1 MGKFYE
7 DLKQVLGFK
16 EQRSNNNILEERNG
30 YGGIGA
36 LMFGSG
42 GSYNQEKSMLLSTVY
57 RCVELISS
65 SVATLPF
72 EIYKVDSKGYKK
84 KWQNHPAYHILNCEP
99 NLRMSIFTFMKL
111 MVQSMLLR
119 GNAYAYIVRNA
130 EGNVE
135 QLLYIPSE
143 YVTIKPPKYIYQPVT
158 YSIVGFVDE
167 VEAKDLIHII
177 NFSYDGINGI
187 STLTFARNTLELSA
201 NAETHAKNFFS
212 NGCAV
217 GGILQ
222 ASTTLSAK
230 QKTEVK
236 QSWNQAFGTKTGGQT
251 NGVAVLEGGWSYSP
265 ITISSK
271 EAQLLETRQWS
282 VSDIARFFNVNPI
295 LCYDNS
301 KSSYASAEMANLSF
315 LTETLQPLL
324 VKFELEFKRKLF
336 KDHSN
341 LTVKFD
347 VAELLRADKTT
358 QSAYFRELI
367 SNGILTPNEARKSL
381 NLLPVEGGDDTYMQA
396 NMLSLKE
403 VAKNRPANSAINNP
417 IKETETP
424 DKEEE
429 KEPIKEEETQP

>member
-1 MGKFYE
+1 MGTFLN
-7 DLKQVLGFK
+7 DLKVALGFNS
-16 EQRSNNNILEERNG
+16 EQRNLKNTDIEERNG

-36 LMFGSG
+36 LMFGGG

-57 RCVELISS
+57 RAVELISS
-65 SVATLPF
+65 SLAQLPF
-72 EIYKVDSKGYKK
+72 EIYKTDSKGYKK
-84 KWQNHPAYHILNCEP
+84 KWQNHPAYHVLNCEP
-99 NLRMSIFTFMKL
+99 NCRMTRFTFMKL

-143 YVTIKPPKYIYQPVT
+143 YVTIVAPKYIYQPVT
-158 YSIVGFVDE
+158 YSIVGFNQE

-187 STLTFARNTLELSA
+187 STLTFARNTLELSS
-201 NAETHAKNFFS
+201 NAETHARNFFS

-230 QKTEVK
+230 QKADVK
-236 QSWNQAFGTKTGGQT
+236 QSWNQAFGTKQGGQT

-265 ITISSK
+265 ITISSR

-295 LCYDNS
+295 LCYDNT

-324 VKFELEFKRKLF
+324 EKFELEFKRKLF
-336 KDHSN
+336 KEHTN

-367 SNGILTPNEARKSL
+367 SNGILAPNEARKSL
-381 NLLPVEGGDDTYMQA
+381 NLLPVEGGDKTYMQS
-396 NMLSLKE
+396 NMMSLE
-403 VAKNRPANSAINNP
+403 NISNNIPTNSAINNP
-417 IKETETP
+417 IKEETP
-424 DKEEE
+424 KEEE
-429 KEPIKEEETQP
+429 EIKEE